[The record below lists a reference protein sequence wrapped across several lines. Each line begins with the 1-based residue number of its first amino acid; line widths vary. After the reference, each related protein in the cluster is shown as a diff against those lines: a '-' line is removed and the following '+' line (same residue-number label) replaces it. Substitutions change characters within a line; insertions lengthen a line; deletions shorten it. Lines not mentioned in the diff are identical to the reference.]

1 MILQSLT
8 RLYDRLAEDPAN
20 GLPMAGYSL
29 QKISF
34 CIVLSSEGKLIAF
47 EPRLQEIIT
56 LGANGK
62 EKKSSRALDLL
73 VLGQAKPPG
82 QGINPCLL
90 WENAAY
96 ALGFKSD
103 DEKPERTLHCYEAFK
118 VKHLEI
124 KDDINDSSYSAV
136 CTFLERWNP
145 TDLRFAIVH
154 QTENTKIANLETR
167 ATSETDEAI
176 KAQLQ
181 TEISENKSIV
191 ETIEQDAETA
201 GINLEQTLEWLTQL
215 QAVST
220 GFGVFQISGETKYV
234 HQVPAVKTWWSS
246 QTVESSTEPN
256 GFCLVTGK
264 PATIAAIHSPAIK
277 GVADAQSSG
286 AKLVSFNEQ
295 AYESFG
301 KENARKVGQGA
312 NSPIS
317 EAAAFAYCNALN
329 WLLANRE
336 RRFRLGDATTVFWT
350 DAPTPAEQLMP
361 WMISGNTP
369 QDPTT
374 LARIQNILQRLASG
388 TIGTDQLGDPET
400 PYYILGLSPNASRL
414 SIRFWNTSTLGDLL
428 VNLKKHFE
436 DLRIVRQWDE
446 TNSKNPDPIA
456 PTVFQLLRQTSR
468 DADGIP
474 PLLGGALIRAILFG
488 TRYPES
494 LITGVMNRIRV
505 VEKKQQGEGTLD
517 NVSYLRASILKAW
530 LIRNHQLHITEM
542 LDETNTHPG
551 YRLGRLFAVLE
562 KTQQDAMPGINSTI
576 RDRFYSSASATPR
589 SVFGRLLRTY
599 QHHLGKAQSEWA
611 GKFGSDIAIKMKIG
625 REIITQE
632 IFDSVIDIP
641 AHLNLK
647 DQAQFALGYYHQKK
661 AFYPSKLNTE
671 GKTTD
676 SPPSILPEN

>member
-8 RLYDRLAEDPAN
+8 SLYDRLAEDPVN
-20 GLPMAGYSL
+20 GLPMTGYSL

-34 CIVLSSEGKLIAF
+34 CTVLSREGELIAF
-47 EPRLQEIIT
+47 EPRQQEIIT
-56 LGANGK
+56 IGTNGR
-62 EKKSSRALDLL
+62 ERRTSRPLDLL
-73 VLGQAKPPG
+73 VLGQSKPPG
-82 QGINPCLL
+82 QGINPCVL
-90 WENAAY
+90 WDNAAY

-103 DEKPERTLHCYEAFK
+103 DEKPERTLLCYEAFRA
-118 VKHLEI
+118 KHLEI
-124 KDDINDSSYSAV
+124 KDEIKDSSYSAV
-136 CTFLERWNP
+136 CTFLEGWSPVN
-145 TDLRFAIVH
+145 LRFAILH
-154 QTENTKIANLETR
+154 EAQNAKIADFEKLE
-167 ATSETDEAI
+167 TSETDDEKKAQIQSEIGESKASLEAI
-176 KAQLQ
+176 EQNAKA
-181 TEISENKSIV
+181 
-191 ETIEQDAETA
+191 A
-201 GINLEQTLEWLTQL
+201 GIDLKKTLEWLMQL

-234 HQVPAVKTWWSS
+234 HQVTPVKTWWSS
-246 QTVESSTEPN
+246 HTDESSSEPD

-264 PATIAAIHSPAIK
+264 PATIAAIHNPAIK
-277 GVADAQSSG
+277 GVAGAQSSG

-301 KENARKVGQGA
+301 KENAKKVGQGA

-317 EAAAFAYCNALN
+317 EEAAFAYCNALN
-329 WLLANRE
+329 WLLGNRE

-350 DAPTPAEQLMP
+350 DSPTPAEQLMP

-369 QDPTT
+369 EDPAT
-374 LARIQNILQRLASG
+374 LYRIQSILQRLASG
-388 TIGTDQLGDPET
+388 NIGPDELGNPDT

-414 SIRFWNTSTLGDLL
+414 SIRFWNTSMLGELL
-428 VNLKKHFE
+428 VNLKKHFD

-446 TNSKNPDPIA
+446 TNSKNPDPLA

-474 PLLGGALIRAILFG
+474 PLLVGALIRAILFG

-530 LIRNHQLHITEM
+530 LIRNHQIHITEM
-542 LDETNTHPG
+542 LDETNTNPG

-599 QHHLGKAQSEWA
+599 QHHLGKL
-611 GKFGSDIAIKMKIG
+611 DIGLKIIHEK
-625 REIITQE
+625 RTQE
-632 IFDSVIDIP
+632 ILSAVTDFP

-647 DQAQFALGYYHQKK
+647 DQAQFALGYYHQRKTL
-661 AFYPSKLNTE
+661 FPSK
-671 GKTTD
+671 TD
-676 SPPSILPEN
+676 KKQEPETAQ

>member
-8 RLYDRLAEDPAN
+8 SLYDRLAEDPAN

-34 CIVLSSEGKLIAF
+34 CTVLNREGKLIAF
-47 EPRLQEIIT
+47 EPRQQEIISIA
-56 LGANGK
+56 ANGK
-62 EKKSSRALDLL
+62 EKKTSRALDLL

-90 WENAAY
+90 WDNAAY

-103 DEKPERTLHCYEAFK
+103 DEKPERTLICYEAFRA
-118 VKHLEI
+118 KHLEF
-124 KDDINDSSYSAV
+124 KDEINDSNYSAF
-136 CTFLERWNP
+136 CTFLENWDP
-145 TDLRFAIVH
+145 TNLRFAILH
-154 QTENTKIANLETR
+154 HAEISKIADLEKRAASETDDEKNVQLQIQIAEGKTNLETI
-167 ATSETDEAI
+167 T
-176 KAQLQ
+176 
-181 TEISENKSIV
+181 
-191 ETIEQDAETA
+191 QDAESA
-201 GINLEQTLEWLTQL
+201 DIDLKQTLNWLGQL

-220 GFGVFQISGETKYV
+220 GFGVFQISGETKYI
-234 HQVPAVKTWWSS
+234 HQVTAVKTWWSS
-246 QTVESSTEPN
+246 QTDESSSEPD

-264 PATIAAIHSPAIK
+264 PATIAAIHNPAIK

-295 AYESFG
+295 AYESYG
-301 KENARKVGQGA
+301 KENAKKVGQGA

-317 EAAAFAYCNALN
+317 EEAAFAYCNALN

-369 QDPTT
+369 QDPAT
-374 LARIQNILQRLASG
+374 LARIQNIIQRLASG
-388 TIGTDQLGDPET
+388 TIGADELGNSET

-446 TNSKNPDPIA
+446 TNSKNPDPLA

-488 TRYPES
+488 TPYPES

-530 LIRNHQLHITEM
+530 LIRNHQIHITEM
-542 LDETNTHPG
+542 LDPTNINPG

-599 QHHLGKAQSEWA
+599 QHHLGKL
-611 GKFGSDIAIKMKIG
+611 DIGVKITHEK
-625 REIITQE
+625 RAQE
-632 IFDSVIDIP
+632 ILAEVTDFP

-647 DQAQFALGYYHQKK
+647 DQAQFALGYYHQRKDFFTKK
-661 AFYPSKLNTE
+661 ESN
-671 GKTTD
+671 
-676 SPPSILPEN
+676 PSIETESASA

>member
-8 RLYDRLAEDPAN
+8 SLYDRLAEDPAN

-34 CIVLSSEGKLIAF
+34 CTVLSSEGKLIAF
-47 EPRLQEIIT
+47 ELRQQEIIT
-56 LGANGK
+56 IGPNGK

-90 WENAAY
+90 WDNAAY

-103 DEKPERTLHCYEAFK
+103 DEKPERTLLCYEAFK
-118 VKHLEI
+118 AKHLEI

-136 CTFLERWNP
+136 CTFLESWNSA
-145 TDLRFAIVH
+145 DLRFAILH
-154 QTENTKIANLETR
+154 QTENTKIADFEKR
-167 ATSETDEAI
+167 ATSETDDDK
-176 KAQLQ
+176 KAQFQ
-181 TEISENKSIV
+181 TTIDESKTNI
-191 ETIEQDAETA
+191 ETIKQDAEVA
-201 GINLEQTLEWLTQL
+201 NIDLKQTLEWLTQL

-220 GFGVFQISGETKYV
+220 SFGVFQISGETKYV
-234 HQVPAVKTWWSS
+234 HQAPAVKTWWSS

-264 PATIAAIHSPAIK
+264 PATIAAIHNPAIK

-301 KENARKVGQGA
+301 KENAKKVGQGA

-317 EAAAFAYCNALN
+317 EEAAFAYCNALN

-369 QDPTT
+369 QDPTM

-388 TIGTDQLGDPET
+388 TIGGDELGDPET

-414 SIRFWNTSTLGDLL
+414 SIRFWNTSTLGDLI
-428 VNLKKHFE
+428 VNLKKHFD

-474 PLLGGALIRAILFG
+474 PLLSGALIRAILFG

-530 LIRNHQLHITEM
+530 LIRNHQIWLQQKKIMIKTA
-542 LDETNTHPG
+542 LDKDSPSIA
-551 YRLGRLFAVLE
+551 YQLGRLFAIYEQAQKAAHEFKLE
-562 KTQQDAMPGINSTI
+562 RTI
-576 RDRFYSSASATPR
+576 RETMFSAASATPQA
-589 SVFGRLLRTY
+589 VFGRLDRLNK
-599 QHHLGKAQSEWA
+599 HHLAKLTIGSNRFYSDMIDEIHQ
-611 GKFGSDIAIKMKIG
+611 KFAAP
-625 REIITQE
+625 T
-632 IFDSVIDIP
+632 FYP
-641 AHLNLK
+641 ASLNLK
-647 DQAQFALGYYHQKK
+647 EQSLFCIGYYHQRYDLRPQK
-661 AFYPSKLNTE
+661 NT
-671 GKTTD
+671 
-676 SPPSILPEN
+676 PESTNA

>member
-8 RLYDRLAEDPAN
+8 SLYDRLAEDPAN
-20 GLPMAGYSL
+20 GLPLTGYSL

-34 CIVLSSEGKLIAF
+34 CTVLSREGKLIAF
-47 EPRLQEIIT
+47 EPRQQEIIT
-56 LGANGK
+56 IGTNGK
-62 EKKSSRALDLL
+62 EKKTTRALDLL

-90 WENAAY
+90 WDNAAY

-103 DEKPERTLHCYEAFK
+103 DEKPARTLLCYAAFK
-118 VKHLEI
+118 EKHLEI
-124 KDDINDSSYSAV
+124 EAEINDSSYSAV
-136 CTFLERWNP
+136 CTFLENWNP
-145 TDLRFAIVH
+145 ENLRYAIRH
-154 QTENTKIANLETR
+154 QGEITKIADCEKRAASEINADEKALIQTAIYESKANLE
-167 ATSETDEAI
+167 AI
-176 KAQLQ
+176 Q
-181 TEISENKSIV
+181 
-191 ETIEQDAETA
+191 QDAGAAE
-201 GINLEQTLEWLTQL
+201 IDLQQTLEWLTQL
-215 QAVST
+215 QSVST
-220 GFGVFQISGETKYV
+220 GFGVFQISGETNYV
-234 HQVPAVKTWWSS
+234 HQVKPMKTWWSN
-246 QTVESSTEPN
+246 QTSGSSSEPN

-264 PATIAAIHSPAIK
+264 PATIAAIHNPAIK

-301 KENARKVGQGA
+301 KENAKKVGQGA
-312 NSPIS
+312 NAPIS
-317 EAAAFAYCNALN
+317 EEATFAYCNALN
-329 WLLANRE
+329 WLLANRD
-336 RRFRLGDATTVFWT
+336 RRFRVGDATTVFWT
-350 DAPTPAEQLMP
+350 DLPTPAEQLMP

-369 QDPTT
+369 EDPAT
-374 LARIQNILQRLASG
+374 LSRIQNILGRLASG
-388 TIGTDQLGDPET
+388 TIGTDELGNPDT

-436 DLRIVRQWDE
+436 DLRIIRQWDE
-446 TNSKNPDPIA
+446 TNSKNADPLA

-488 TRYPES
+488 TRYPDS

-530 LIRNHQLHITEM
+530 LIRNHQIHITEM
-542 LDETNTHPG
+542 LDETNTNPG

-599 QHHLGKAQSEWA
+599 QHHLGKL
-611 GKFGSDIAIKMKIG
+611 DIGFKIAHE
-625 REIITQE
+625 RRAQE
-632 IFDSVIDIP
+632 ILDAVTDFP

-647 DQAQFALGYYHQKK
+647 DQAQFALGYYHQRK
-661 AFYPSKLNTE
+661 ALFPA
-671 GKTTD
+671 KTD
-676 SPPSILPEN
+676 KQPEPTTAQ

>member
-8 RLYDRLAEDPAN
+8 NLYDRLAEDPAN
-20 GLPMAGYSL
+20 GLPKAGYSL

-34 CIVLSSEGKLIAF
+34 CTVIGQNGNLISF
-47 EPRLQEIIT
+47 EPRQQEIISIGT
-56 LGANGK
+56 NGR
-62 EKKSSRALDLL
+62 EKRTSRPLDLL
-73 VLGQAKPPG
+73 VLGQSKPPG

-90 WENAAY
+90 WDNAAY
-96 ALGFKSD
+96 ALGFKVD
-103 DEKPERTLHCYEAFK
+103 DENPERTLLCYEAFK
-118 VKHLEI
+118 AKHLELKVQI
-124 KDDINDSSYSAV
+124 DDTSYAAFCAFLDS
-136 CTFLERWNP
+136 WNP
-145 TDLRFAIVH
+145 DNLRFAIQH
-154 QTENTKIANLETR
+154 QIQSAKLAEHEKR
-167 ATSETDEAI
+167 AAVETDEQKI
-176 KAQLQ
+176 IQ
-181 TEISENKSIV
+181 TQSEILESKTNLANIESEAK
-191 ETIEQDAETA
+191 DA
-201 GINLEQTLEWLTQL
+201 GVDLEQMLIWLIQL

-220 GFGVFQISGETKYV
+220 GFGVFQVSGATKYI
-234 HQVPAVKTWWSS
+234 HQTAQVKTWWSN
-246 QTVESSTEPN
+246 QIAATSSEPN

-264 PATIAAIHSPAIK
+264 PATIAAIHNPAIK

-301 KENARKVGQGA
+301 KENSKKVGQGA

-317 EAAAFAYCNALN
+317 EEASFAYCNALN

-350 DAPTPAEQLMP
+350 DAPTLAEQLMP

-369 QDPTT
+369 QDNTT
-374 LARIQNILQRLASG
+374 LARIQGILKRLATGS
-388 TIGTDQLGDPET
+388 IDADELGNPDT

-414 SIRFWNTSTLGDLL
+414 SIRFWNSSTLGDLL
-428 VNLKKHFE
+428 VNLKKHFS

-468 DADGIP
+468 DADGISP
-474 PLLGGALIRAILFG
+474 VLGGALIRAILFG
-488 TRYPES
+488 QKYPDS

-530 LIRNHQLHITEM
+530 LIRNHQIEITEM
-542 LDETNTHPG
+542 LDETNTNPG

-562 KTQQDAMPGINSTI
+562 KTQQDALPGINSTI

-599 QHHLGKAQSEWA
+599 QHHLGKLEMGLKITHEKRAQDILNA
-611 GKFGSDIAIKMKIG
+611 VSD
-625 REIITQE
+625 
-632 IFDSVIDIP
+632 FP
-641 AHLNLK
+641 AHLNLQG
-647 DQAQFALGYYHQKK
+647 QAQFALGYYHQRKALFPTKADKK
-661 AFYPSKLNTE
+661 QE
-671 GKTTD
+671 
-676 SPPSILPEN
+676 PETAQ